1 MPKAN
6 LARCWRPANAAG
18 QCQSEAGV
26 QAQNKRIG
34 EQAAWL
40 PVADW
45 GGAHEVEITERDELS
60 GQSVVLRCAGGAL
73 ELPDGRWYFDD
84 VLPAVLKAKFKQGKK
99 AVKVLG

>member
-1 MPKAN
+1 M
-6 LARCWRPANAAG
+6 
-18 QCQSEAGV
+18 

-60 GQSVVLRCAGGAL
+60 GQSAALHCAGGAL
-73 ELPDGRWYFDD
+73 ELPDGRWYFDE